1 MNDGRRLIEYAR
13 WRKLRLLL
21 PDGLKRL
28 LMGTA
33 LFAALAIGTDVYRD
47 LVLKLDHSRF
57 QGSKSMTW
65 ITSVSPDE
73 FVSYGAI
80 WAVFFLISVCM
91 LTMRENWRGP
101 ESSNKAY

>member
-1 MNDGRRLIEYAR
+1 
-13 WRKLRLLL
+13 
-21 PDGLKRL
+21 
-28 LMGTA
+28 
-33 LFAALAIGTDVYRD
+33 
-47 LVLKLDHSRF
+47 
-57 QGSKSMTW
+57 MTW